1 MFRRVAVLAVSLV
14 LAACATTTPPKPD
27 RKPHRAKPP
36 ASAPAPR
43 PKPAPKPA
51 PKPEP
56 PAPTPTAPTPPP
68 AASVAWTDL
77 PGWDGEDHAA
87 ALDAYRAGCGA
98 DKDPVGQE
106 VCRRARAAGPLDEVA
121 SRYFIETHFRAEQ
134 VGGVGSTGLLTAYF
148 SPEYEAR
155 FSRQDEFT
163 APVRPRPADL
173 VDGVP
178 YAERKE
184 IEAKDEQKPLAW
196 MRPEELFF
204 LQIQGSGV
212 LVLPDGTRK
221 RAVFTGTNS
230 RPFKGIATPMR
241 DQGLLSPDN
250 TSGGAI
256 LAWLAQHRG
265 PEADA
270 IMALNPRFVFF
281 RLQDDDGAEPA
292 GAAGVPLPAGRAI
305 AIDPSKHGY
314 GEFYWLS
321 AEAPSLSGA
330 FPAYRRAVMALD
342 TGGAI
347 KGDIR
352 ADLYIGHGTAAGAEA
367 GRVKHV
373 LRLYRLVP
381 TLDE

>member
-1 MFRRVAVLAVSLV
+1 MPRRLAVLAAGLL
-14 LAACATTTPPKPD
+14 LAACVTTTPPSKT
-27 RKPHRAKPP
+27 P
-36 ASAPAPR
+36 ARGAPAP
-43 PKPAPKPA
+43 PPVPAPAPA
-51 PKPEP
+51 PQPAPAP
-56 PAPTPTAPTPPP
+56 PAPPP
-68 AASVAWTDL
+68 VGIAWADL

-87 ALDAYRAGCGA
+87 ALAAYRAGCGA

-106 VCRRARAAGPLDEVA
+106 ICRRARAAGPLDEAA
-121 SRYFIETHFRAEQ
+121 SRYFLETHFRPVP
-134 VGGVGSTGLLTAYF
+134 VGEPGQTGLLTAYY

-155 FSRQDEFT
+155 FSRQGEFT
-163 APVRPRPADL
+163 APVRPRPDDL
-173 VDGVP
+173 VDGKP
-178 YAERKE
+178 YPERAE
-184 IEAKDEQKPLAW
+184 IEARDEPHPLAW

-204 LQIQGSGV
+204 LQIQGSGT

-221 RAVFTGTNS
+221 RAIFTGTNG

-241 DQGLLSPDN
+241 DQGLLAPDN

-270 IMALNPRFVFF
+270 IMALNSRFVFF

-292 GAAGVPLPAGRAI
+292 GAAGIPLTAGRAI
-305 AIDPSKHGY
+305 AIDPGRHGY

-321 AEAPSLSGA
+321 GEAPSLTGA

-352 ADLYIGHGTAAGAEA
+352 ADLYIGRGTAAGAEA

-381 TLDE
+381 ILGE